1 MPDQSGIGV
10 IHAPGRAAFTAH
22 GPDWTAQYQEVAG
35 RTAQDYRKR
44 IDLLDDEHTSNPSPQ
59 AQTDT
64 PDLVYQ
70 RRTRF
75 VQELETRLQCLKV
88 ERATYY
94 ALCQAHRINDELL
107 RNLVSELDLSEV
119 SLHKRLAVAR
129 RAAARASGNGTQT

>member
-75 VQELETRLQCLKV
+75 VLELEKLDARNVGMLLYFYFIVCYYSAVMLGVDPFDQPGVENYKQEMFRLLG
-88 ERATYY
+88 AF
-94 ALCQAHRINDELL
+94 
-107 RNLVSELDLSEV
+107 
-119 SLHKRLAVAR
+119 
-129 RAAARASGNGTQT
+129 